1 MQYIEPY
8 NTYIFVAGKN
18 LCGTKIKFAGCREIF
33 WGLGKKKGGGARRKI
48 TVLMPLIK
56 GFIRRIFSTKNFIE
70 HRVRAQRRPETAILR
85 YLENL

>member
-8 NTYIFVAGKN
+8 NTYIFAAGKN

-48 TVLMPLIK
+48 TFLTPLQEVAPCK
-56 GFIRRIFSTKNFIE
+56 TS
-70 HRVRAQRRPETAILR
+70 
-85 YLENL
+85 

>member
-33 WGLGKKKGGGARRKI
+33 WGLGKKRGG
-48 TVLMPLIK
+48 
-56 GFIRRIFSTKNFIE
+56 SETKN
-70 HRVRAQRRPETAILR
+70 HCSDALR
-85 YLENL
+85 

>member
-33 WGLGKKKGGGARRKI
+33 WGLGKKRGGGLSI
-48 TVLMPLIK
+48 L
-56 GFIRRIFSTKNFIE
+56 FHFSRLAK
-70 HRVRAQRRPETAILR
+70 RGGGGYPQALPEVVTLR
-85 YLENL
+85 GC